1 MSISNR
7 IIIID
12 AYNLFTRHYIAHPGM
27 SKNGDQIGG
36 VVGFFNN
43 LLRLVERINPE
54 KVYVVWEGGGSQ
66 KKRAI
71 YSEYKKGKKPIKM
84 NRYYDDLPDSIEN
97 RNFQLKFLI
106 ALLNNFPVIQMY
118 VEGSEADDAIGY
130 MAKYKL
136 SNQNI
141 VVISSDHDFYQLI
154 SDRLIVWSPTL
165 KNFVNSKKVIDRF
178 GIHPNNFCLAK
189 SISGDP
195 SDNIPGVKGVS
206 FKTLSKY
213 FPKFLKEEDYLL
225 DDFFEDVKELK
236 KIKKLKILESL
247 SCIFEE
253 NLVRRNWKLV
263 LLDVNNLSHDQI
275 QKINYKIENYEYS
288 MNNVKAHKML
298 NEAGILNVDLLKAK
312 ILFKNLKS
320 KG

>member
-1 MSISNR
+1 
-7 IIIID
+7 
-12 AYNLFTRHYIAHPGM
+12 
-27 SKNGDQIGG
+27 
-36 VVGFFNN
+36 
-43 LLRLVERINPE
+43 
-54 KVYVVWEGGGSQ
+54 
-66 KKRAI
+66 
-71 YSEYKKGKKPIKM
+71 
-84 NRYYDDLPDSIEN
+84 
-97 RNFQLKFLI
+97 
-106 ALLNNFPVIQMY
+106 
-118 VEGSEADDAIGY
+118 
-130 MAKYKL
+130 
-136 SNQNI
+136 
-141 VVISSDHDFYQLI
+141 VISSDHDFYQLI

>member
-27 SKNGDQIGG
+27 SKNGEQVGG

-43 LLRLVERINPE
+43 LTRLVERINPE
-54 KVYVVWEGGGSQ
+54 RVYVVWEGGGS
-66 KKRAI
+66 KRKRDL
-71 YSEYKKGKKPIKM
+71 YPDYKKGRRPAKM
-84 NRYYDDLPDSIEN
+84 NRYYEDIPDSIEN
-97 RNFQLKFLI
+97 RNFQIKILV
-106 ALLNNFPVIQMY
+106 ALLSNFPITQIY

-154 SDRLIVWSPTL
+154 SDRLIIWSPTL
-165 KNFVNSKKVIDRF
+165 KSFVNEKKVIERF
-178 GIHPNNFCLAK
+178 NVHPNNFCLAK
-189 SISGDP
+189 SISGDT

-213 FPKFLKEEDYLL
+213 FPK
-225 DDFFEDVKELK
+225 
-236 KIKKLKILESL
+236 S
-247 SCIFEE
+247 
-253 NLVRRNWKLV
+253 
-263 LLDVNNLSHDQI
+263 
-275 QKINYKIENYEYS
+275 
-288 MNNVKAHKML
+288 
-298 NEAGILNVDLLKAK
+298 
-312 ILFKNLKS
+312 
-320 KG
+320 